1 MPEENPRGTFQ
12 PEIPGRQPM
21 DYHDRIRVD
30 SEVMLGKPTIK
41 GTRITV
47 EQVLRKLSEGASIS
61 DLLEAFPHLQREDV
75 LAALSYGADV
85 ISREELVVG

>member
-1 MPEENPRGTFQ
+1 
-12 PEIPGRQPM
+12 M
-21 DYHDRIRVD
+21 DYHERIRVD
-30 SEVMLGKPTIK
+30 AEVMLGKPTIK

-47 EQVLRKLSEGASIS
+47 EQVLRKMSEGASIS
-61 DLLEAFPHLQREDV
+61 DLLAAYPHLQREDV